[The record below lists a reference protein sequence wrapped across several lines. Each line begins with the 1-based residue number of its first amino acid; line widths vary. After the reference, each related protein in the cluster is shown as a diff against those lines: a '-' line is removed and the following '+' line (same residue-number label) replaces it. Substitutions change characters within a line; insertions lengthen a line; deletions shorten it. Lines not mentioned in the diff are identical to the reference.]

1 MTLEDMQYSVTVL
14 LPIPPSPP
22 LPLPQQS
29 ELLSLLHSLLSKGVH
44 ASALAVIIAEKGACL
59 VAFAKAPQLKIRIL
73 IVQVYQQHPCGVCRC
88 TFLSAIA
95 TYSCIRIASVLCV

>member
-14 LPIPPSPP
+14 LLSIFSPSPP
-22 LPLPQQS
+22 PPQQS

-44 ASALAVIIAEKGACL
+44 ASALAGIIAEKGACL

-73 IVQVYQQHPCGVCRC
+73 IVQVHHQHPCGVC
-88 TFLSAIA
+88 
-95 TYSCIRIASVLCV
+95 